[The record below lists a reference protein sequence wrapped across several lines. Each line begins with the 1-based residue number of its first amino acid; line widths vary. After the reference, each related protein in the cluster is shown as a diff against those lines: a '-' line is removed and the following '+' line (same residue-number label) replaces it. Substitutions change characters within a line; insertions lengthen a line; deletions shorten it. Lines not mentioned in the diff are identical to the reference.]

1 MAEILH
7 QSGTWT
13 FDGDTVRIVPGH
25 HKSVHRLRR
34 LLGELAVPLKAV
46 AGVSYERGRK
56 GGWLRLRLRHGADP
70 LLQAAGGRLPDAADP
85 YRLEV
90 EPSRSGV
97 ADYFVDEVRHALLLE
112 QVPTE
117 EPCDRYLLPG
127 PPVPLSVQGTDG
139 TASFDG
145 ERVRLE
151 WNWMAESS
159 KTSGGPRAF
168 ALHEL
173 EGVEWS
179 PAIGL
184 ENGYLRFRPKGTHP
198 VLDPDHDPNCLVLWG
213 LRQAKDTSSVLVAAA
228 VAARLPHPSAS
239 SASSAAASATA
250 SAASGA
256 AEGLPAGEGAPPA
269 LTAGGAEV
277 PAAPD
282 ADHDV
287 LLRRLRELGELRREG
302 ILTDEEFA
310 AAKQA
315 VLRRF

>member
-1 MAEILH
+1 MAEIIQ

-13 FDGDTVRIVPGH
+13 FDGGTVRVVPGH

-34 LLGELAVPLKAV
+34 LLGELTVPLEAV
-46 AGVSYERGRK
+46 AGISYERGRK
-56 GGWLRLRLRHGADP
+56 SGWLRLRLRHGADP
-70 LLQAAGGRLPDAADP
+70 LLQAAGGRLPEAADP

-90 EPSRSGV
+90 EPGRSGV
-97 ADYFVDEVRHALLLE
+97 ADYLVEEVRNALLLE

-117 EPCDRYLLPG
+117 EPCDHYLLSG

-159 KTSGGPRAF
+159 KSSAGPRTF
-168 ALHEL
+168 ALHDL
-173 EGVEWS
+173 ESVEWS

-184 ENGYLRFRPKGTHP
+184 ENGYLRFRPKGAHP
-198 VLDPDHDPNCLVLWG
+198 ALKPDHDPNCLVLWG
-213 LRQAKDTSSVLVAAA
+213 VRQAKDVSSVLLAAA
-228 VAARLPHPSAS
+228 VVARLPHPSA
-239 SASSAAASATA
+239 AFP
-250 SAASGA
+250 SAASEAGEA
-256 AEGLPAGEGAPPA
+256 LPAGESAPPA
-269 LTAGGAEV
+269 LTKGEPENPV
-277 PAAPD
+277 VSD
-282 ADHDV
+282 TDHDV
-287 LLRRLRELGELRREG
+287 LLRRLRELGELRRDG
-302 ILTDEEFA
+302 ILTDEEFT